1 MSKIKS
7 RLNIEYIRPTR
18 VRHDGDK
25 TAAHKIHEG
34 NLMHIIEHISL
45 HHGPWKAP
53 REGIGDAAYYC
64 IRQEAAKDVGRH
76 AREES
81 MPSGDRPKGD

>member
-1 MSKIKS
+1 
-7 RLNIEYIRPTR
+7 
-18 VRHDGDK
+18 
-25 TAAHKIHEG
+25 
-34 NLMHIIEHISL
+34 MHIIEHISL

-53 REGIGDAAYYC
+53 REGIGDAAYYR

-81 MPSGDRPKGD
+81 MPPGDRPKGD

>member
-1 MSKIKS
+1 
-7 RLNIEYIRPTR
+7 
-18 VRHDGDK
+18 
-25 TAAHKIHEG
+25 
-34 NLMHIIEHISL
+34 MHIIEHISL

-53 REGIGDAAYYC
+53 REGIGDAAYYR